1 MSEGPEAGLAGIGQ
15 IALTVRDLQRATG
28 FYRETLGLP
37 FLFDVPG
44 RMSFFDCGGVR
55 LMLGLSEGPEAAV
68 HPSGTILYFR
78 VNDIERTHRILEAR
92 GVEFVSPPHR
102 VAELET
108 HDLWL
113 AFFPDPDGTVLA
125 LMSEVARR

>member
-1 MSEGPEAGLAGIGQ
+1 MSLGSEPGLSGIGQ
-15 IALTVRDLQRATG
+15 IALTVHDLERATA
-28 FYRETLGLP
+28 FYRGTLGLP
-37 FLFDVPG
+37 FLLDVPG

-55 LMLGLSEGPEAAV
+55 LMLGLSEGQETAV

-78 VNDIERTHRILEAR
+78 VNDIERTHGVLEAR
-92 GVEFVSPPHR
+92 GVEFMSPPHR

-125 LMSEVARR
+125 LISEMARR